1 MKKLLLV
8 AAMAPIVLLSAC
20 STPSNSGSVYRAG
33 QTQSEQTV
41 RMGYVDSIRNVTI
54 DKGQTGVGTV
64 TGAALGGIAAGSSI
78 GGGNGSIAA
87 GIVGAVA
94 GGILGQKVEN
104 NLSQKPGLEITVRLD
119 NGDIKAI
126 TQDADEA
133 FNVGDRVRLLSNGRT
148 TRVTH

>member
-1 MKKLLLV
+1 M
-8 AAMAPIVLLSAC
+8 
-20 STPSNSGSVYRAG
+20 
-33 QTQSEQTV
+33 
-41 RMGYVDSIRNVTI
+41 
-54 DKGQTGVGTV
+54 
-64 TGAALGGIAAGSSI
+64 GGIAAGSGI

-94 GGILGQKVEN
+94 GGIIGQKIEN
-104 NLSQKPGLEITVRLD
+104 NTSQKPGLEITVRLD

-126 TQDADEA
+126 TQDADEG

>member
-1 MKKLLLV
+1 MKKLLMVAPV
-8 AAMAPIVLLSAC
+8 AAVVLLSAC
-20 STPSNSGSVYRAG
+20 STPSNSGSVYRANQA
-33 QTQSEQTV
+33 QTEQTV

-64 TGAALGGIAAGSSI
+64 AGAALGGIAAGSNI

-94 GGILGQKVEN
+94 GGLIGQKVEN

-133 FNVGDRVRLLSNGRT
+133 FNVGDRVRLLSSGRT